1 MRCSFSVRKW
11 CACLAPC
18 TVMCVCRSNMSE
30 GGKTNM
36 SEEAYSEHQAITHT
50 TAICPQ
56 EEPQALGAE
65 HLATRWCAVGHLV
78 SCREQPS
85 APDQAVH
92 AGALERKQPIVG
104 SPLISSSCP
113 TEAVTEPAW
122 HGRERRCRLPGG
134 ANTKHGALRNIDD
147 TKNSRGTE
155 GGLAKDANRRSGNC

>member
-1 MRCSFSVRKW
+1 MHLLA
-11 CACLAPC
+11 ACLYGVVVGGGLLVVQFQC
-18 TVMCVCRSNMSE
+18 QKMVCLSCSMHCDVCVPFKNVR
-30 GGKTNM
+30 GGL
-36 SEEAYSEHQAITHT
+36 SEHQAITHT

-56 EEPQALGAE
+56 EEPQALCAE

-104 SPLISSSCP
+104 SPLISGSCP

-134 ANTKHGALRNIDD
+134 PNTKHGALRDIDD
-147 TKNSRGTE
+147 TKN
-155 GGLAKDANRRSGNC
+155 